1 MKLSKDEANKLI
13 RILQEMLSGDTK
25 DDKEDDKEDN
35 KEDDDGISKD
45 YHHV

>member
-25 DDKEDDKEDN
+25 DDKEDDKED
-35 KEDDDGISKD
+35 DDAISKD

>member
-25 DDKEDDKEDN
+25 DDKEDDDAV
-35 KEDDDGISKD
+35 SKD
-45 YHHV
+45 

>member
-25 DDKEDDKEDN
+25 DDKEDDDADSNHKND
-35 KEDDDGISKD
+35 I
-45 YHHV
+45 